1 MENNMKNEQKWLKQT
16 KEAREI
22 SKKIIDFGVTQF
34 QILKIIESLS
44 LELEDRSIVLA
55 IKDAVR
61 TAIEASEIQMSEK
74 KEIII

>member
-1 MENNMKNEQKWLKQT
+1 MENNIKNEQKWLKQT

-44 LELEDRSIVLA
+44 L
-55 IKDAVR
+55 
-61 TAIEASEIQMSEK
+61 
-74 KEIII
+74 